1 MTNPIT
7 FDDFAKVEMKI
18 GKIISAEM
26 VEGSEKLLR
35 LSVDFGEEAPRQV
48 ISGIAK
54 QFVTVGKTIQ
64 EGDEGDAEQES
75 EVETKTIVGLIGNS
89 FVFITNLE
97 PRMIMGLESQ
107 AMIVAGTADIGLAL
121 MAPTIDLPPG
131 TQLS

>member
-1 MTNPIT
+1 MTNIT

-18 GKIISAEM
+18 GKILSAEL
-26 VEGSEKLLR
+26 VEGSEKLLK
-35 LSVDFGEEAPRQV
+35 LSVDFAEELPRQV

-54 QFVTVGKTIQ
+54 QFVTM
-64 EGDEGDAEQES
+64 EAD
-75 EVETKTIVGLIGNS
+75 TKTIHNLVGNS

-107 AMIVAGTADIGLAL
+107 AMIVAGTAAIGLAL
-121 MAPTIDLPPG
+121 MTPTIDLPPG